1 MVSTTTAAREGRIEI
16 ARVRADAPEA
26 VRLVRTYFADV
37 AGRYYGRRATEAE
50 LDIAMAEDPN
60 DALLPPRGAFLLAR
74 QDGLPAGCV
83 GCAGLV
89 PLGHG
94 MVELKRM
101 FVVPSVRGRGLG
113 ARLLAA
119 AEDVAAELGA
129 TVIRL
134 DTRHDLV
141 EAQGLYR
148 TRGFAEIPAYSEG
161 PYAEVFFE
169 KRL

>member
-1 MVSTTTAAREGRIEI
+1 MSTTTAAREGRIEI

-50 LDIAMAEDPN
+50 LDIAIAEDPDN
-60 DALLPPRGAFLLAR
+60 ALLPPHGAFLLAR
-74 QDGLPAGCV
+74 QDGLPV

-141 EAQGLYR
+141 EAQALYR